1 MARQAPLSVG
11 FSRQEYWNVLPF
23 PSPGELPDPGIE
35 VMSPALADRF
45 FTPKAPGKPRVQED
59 SIFISCPDSVPSMSC
74 MSEIAAYPLTARYG
88 SNLNVR

>member
-1 MARQAPLSVG
+1 MTHQAPLSMG
-11 FSRQEYWNVLPF
+11 FSRQEYWNGLPL

-35 VMSPALADRF
+35 LMSPALADRF
-45 FTPKAPGKPRVQED
+45 FTPKPPGKPRVQEG
-59 SIFISCPDSVPSMSC
+59 SVFISCPDSVPSMSG